1 MLPLERLEIGESK
14 KRILKNIFDK
24 KEITRAELVKNV
36 ELSNLTVTKLVGELI
51 KQGIVVESGSVSS
64 AVGRHPAMLKINP
77 DYKYTIGIDIG
88 SYSVKIGVIKLNGE
102 ILEYEELKNT
112 YVSSMSETISID
124 DMCEYIKGLM
134 KKYGREKFI
143 GIGIGISGIV
153 DCIEGK
159 VVFCPN
165 IRGYN
170 ECRLADEISE
180 KAGLPVIVDTTARNM
195 AFAEMYFGAG
205 EGISNQVFMSLGH
218 RTISSGLVVDS
229 KLFRG
234 ANGFAGEIG
243 HNRVE
248 RKEGSV
254 CTCSNY
260 GCLELSA
267 TMAMVIGKISRE
279 LKAFH
284 GYSPAKLIIKDLDSI
299 NPDEI
304 VESYKTGDRI
314 VMSAVEEAAEDVG
327 KILADVVNVFN
338 PNLIVLGGGF
348 VERVPEIVSLIDRN
362 VKKRCLVPVRPYL
375 RIEKSRLG
383 VAGTVLGGAMQ
394 IISEY
399 INC

>member
-14 KRILKNIFDK
+14 KKILKNIFDQ

-51 KQGIVVESGSVSS
+51 KQGIVIESGSISS

-77 DYKYTIGIDIG
+77 DYKYAVGIDIG
-88 SYSVKIGVIKLNGE
+88 SYSLKIGVVKLNGE
-102 ILEYEELKNT
+102 MLEYEEIKNV
-112 YVSSMSETISID
+112 YEKGMADTISID
-124 DMCEYIKGLM
+124 DVCEYINVLLE
-134 KKYGREKFI
+134 KYGRDKFI

-153 DCIEGK
+153 DCVEGK

-170 ECRLADEISE
+170 ECRLADEISSRVN
-180 KAGLPVIVDTTARNM
+180 LPVVLDTTARNM
-195 AFAEMYFGAG
+195 ALAEIYFGAG
-205 EGISNQVFMSLGH
+205 EGIANQVFVSLGH
-218 RTISSGLVVDS
+218 RTISSGIVVDS

-248 RKEGSV
+248 GKENTI
-254 CTCSNY
+254 CTCGNY

-267 TMAMVIGKISRE
+267 TMAMVIHRIAKE
-279 LKAFH
+279 LKAFE
-284 GYSPAKLIIKDLDSI
+284 GYSPAKLIIKDLNNID
-299 NPDEI
+299 PDEI
-304 VESYKTGDRI
+304 VESYKMGDRI
-314 VMSAVEEAAEDVG
+314 VVSAVEEAADDVG

-348 VERVPEIVSLIDRN
+348 VERVPEIVSLIDRR

-375 RIEKSRLG
+375 KIEKSKLG

-394 IISEY
+394 IIGEY